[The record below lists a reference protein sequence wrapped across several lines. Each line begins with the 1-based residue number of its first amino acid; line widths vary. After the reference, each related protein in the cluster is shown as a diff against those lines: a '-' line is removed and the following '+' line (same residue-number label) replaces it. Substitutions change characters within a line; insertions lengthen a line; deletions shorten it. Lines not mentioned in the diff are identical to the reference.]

1 MMHRMGWIRM
11 RLVLTLMWLIRVAA
25 FVMLDCIAV
34 RVACGS
40 WMTAVS
46 MHAPADRRRAM
57 VVSDVTS
64 ASIVRCSMVGMMVI
78 RRVVVVVV
86 ILGRA
91 GSRLG
96 LGRRLVLIVFVLI
109 FVRLALIKTD
119 QEGYANKNEQ
129 FSIRKS
135 HFGAALYWFYLFNF
149 LQNSTICF
157 VTQNFFAFFLK

>member
-11 RLVLTLMWLIRVAA
+11 RLMLTLMWLIRVAA

-64 ASIVRCSMVGMMVI
+64 ACIVRCSMVGMMVI
-78 RRVVVVVV
+78 RRVVVLVV
-86 ILGRA
+86 ILAWA
-91 GSRLG
+91 GSRLA
-96 LGRRLVLIVFVLI
+96 LGRWLLLIVFVLI

-119 QEGYANKNEQ
+119 QESYANENKK

-135 HFGAALYWFYLFNF
+135 HFGAALYWFYPFNF
-149 LQNSTICF
+149 FQNSTISLLRKTF
-157 VTQNFFAFFLK
+157 SLFL